1 MDFKKEKAWL
11 EILCGIADLPIGL
24 QEIVFVDIV
33 ESAKN
38 RITTISELWMRLKI
52 EAFPS
57 RVDLC
62 GFRSAT

>member
-11 EILCGIADLPIGL
+11 EILYGIADLPMGL

-38 RITTISELWMRLKI
+38 RIATIKRI
-52 EAFPS
+52 
-57 RVDLC
+57 VD
-62 GFRSAT
+62 ANEN

>member
-11 EILCGIADLPIGL
+11 EILCEIAELPMDL

-38 RITTISELWMRLKI
+38 RIETIKRI
-52 EAFPS
+52 VEANEN
-57 RVDLC
+57 
-62 GFRSAT
+62 

>member
-11 EILCGIADLPIGL
+11 DVLCRIADLPMGL

-38 RITTISELWMRLKI
+38 RIATIKRI
-52 EAFPS
+52 VEADKNWGVPKQS
-57 RVDLC
+57 
-62 GFRSAT
+62 

>member
-11 EILCGIADLPIGL
+11 EILCGIADLPMGL

-38 RITTISELWMRLKI
+38 RIATIKRI
-52 EAFPS
+52 VEANEN
-57 RVDLC
+57 
-62 GFRSAT
+62 